1 MARLRSIIYL
11 LYISIFIIPKKAIT
25 SSNKDALRDRLLHTA
40 CEKNSA
46 FVFCSPSTTT
56 KSPTTFRDSN
66 NNINRMRKVNDNR
79 QSNEV
84 FRKSDFI
91 EDDKEFQKP
100 IIRSDKEIRESCF
113 KYYPLIT
120 QSCGKQHLRKE
131 TVAKCMGYFRDCKQ
145 FIPQGDPLGAIANAF
160 TSGVAL
166 NYGSFDVKGIPFYPI
181 NEEGAIG
188 AGSFGDVGFGS
199 WGGGY
204 SHNVGVRDYWNQN
217 FDVGANWY
225 EGRYGYRTG
234 WSVPLVQSLGVEG
247 GGGTDVNV
255 PIRADKLGTVDVD
268 NHYGVGGY
276 YKHNYHTGVD
286 WRKGEVQNTFG
297 VGVPFVGAGFL
308 TGTAVAFPS
317 IDTWLPRG

>member
-1 MARLRSIIYL
+1 
-11 LYISIFIIPKKAIT
+11 
-25 SSNKDALRDRLLHTA
+25 
-40 CEKNSA
+40 
-46 FVFCSPSTTT
+46 
-56 KSPTTFRDSN
+56 
-66 NNINRMRKVNDNR
+66 
-79 QSNEV
+79 
-84 FRKSDFI
+84 
-91 EDDKEFQKP
+91 
-100 IIRSDKEIRESCF
+100 
-113 KYYPLIT
+113 
-120 QSCGKQHLRKE
+120 
-131 TVAKCMGYFRDCKQ
+131 MGYFRDCKQ
-145 FIPQGDPLGAIANAF
+145 YIPQGDPLGAIANAF
-160 TSGVAL
+160 TSGVSL
-166 NYGSFDVKGIPFYPI
+166 NYGSFDVKGIPFYPV

-188 AGSFGDVGFGS
+188 AGTFGDVGFGS

-255 PIRADKLGTVDVD
+255 PLRADRLGTVDVD

-286 WRKGEVQNTFG
+286 WRRGEVQNTFG
-297 VGVPFVGAGFL
+297 VGVPFVGVGVQ

-317 IDTWLPRG
+317 LDTWLPAG

>member
-1 MARLRSIIYL
+1 ML
-11 LYISIFIIPKKAIT
+11 LNVYGDS
-25 SSNKDALRDRLLHTA
+25 KDVLRDRLLHTA
-40 CEKNSA
+40 CEKNA
-46 FVFCSPSTTT
+46 NFLFCAPSTTT
-56 KSPTTFRDSN
+56 TRPQILSQSSSHAFNKIRQADIKRTAAT
-66 NNINRMRKVNDNR
+66 VNT
-79 QSNEV
+79 
-84 FRKSDFI
+84 RKSDFI
-91 EDDKEFQKP
+91 DEEEGDLVKP
-100 IIRSDKEIRESCF
+100 NIKSDQEIKSACF

-120 QSCGKQHLRKE
+120 QNCGKQHLKKE
-131 TVAKCMGYFRDCKQ
+131 TVAKCMAYFRDCKQ
-145 FIPQGDPLGAIANAF
+145 FMPQGDPLGAIANAF
-160 TSGVAL
+160 TSGVSL
-166 NYGSFDVKGIPFYPI
+166 NYGSFDVKGIPFYPV

-188 AGSFGDVGFGS
+188 AGSFGDIGFGS

-255 PIRADKLGTVDVD
+255 PLRADKLGTVDVD
-268 NHYGVGGY
+268 THYGVGGY

-286 WRKGEVQNTFG
+286 WRRGEVQNTFG
-297 VGVPFVGAGFL
+297 VGVPFAGVGVQ

-317 IDTWLPRG
+317 LDTWLRAG